1 MSQLSDRRTGHSGGR
16 PSVLVTR
23 RLPASV
29 LERLRETYDVTVN
42 PDDRSLGREGLLAAL
57 RSFDALSPTI
67 TDKLDAELLRTPGIR
82 TRIIANFGAGF
93 EHIDLNAAKSANLVV
108 TNTPDALTD
117 ATAELTLLLIMMAS
131 RRAGEGERIVR
142 AGKWAG
148 WAPTQLL
155 GTDVKGKT
163 LGLVGF
169 GRIAK
174 EAARRTRAALGMRIA
189 YFSRSRASA
198 DDEAALNAEHC
209 PTLASLLA
217 TSDVVSLHC
226 PGGYET
232 RHLINAQTLARMKP
246 TAILINTAR
255 GSVVDEE
262 ALANALSQRQIAA
275 AGLDVYERE
284 PAVPHALTELENVV
298 LLPHLGSATLEART
312 AMGMQ
317 MADNLDA
324 FFAGRTPPNRVA

>member
-1 MSQLSDRRTGHSGGR
+1 MSR
-16 PSVLVTR
+16 PGLLITR
-23 RLPASV
+23 RLPALV
-29 LERLRETYDVTVN
+29 LERLRATYDVTVN
-42 PDDRSLGREGLLAAL
+42 PDDRSLGREGLLSAL
-57 RSFDALSPTI
+57 RSYDALSPTI
-67 TDKLDAELLRTPGIR
+67 TDKLDGELLQSPGLK
-82 TRIIANFGAGF
+82 TQIIANFGAGY
-93 EHIDLNAAKSANLVV
+93 EHIDLAAAKKANLVV

-117 ATAELTLLLIMMAS
+117 ATAELTLLLILMAS
-131 RRAGEGERIVR
+131 RRAGEGERTLR
-142 AGKWAG
+142 AGRWTG

-174 EAARRTRAALGMRIA
+174 EAARRARLAFGMRIA
-189 YFSRSRASA
+189 YHSRARA
-198 DDEAALNAEHC
+198 AAEEEAVLKAEHHSS
-209 PTLASLLA
+209 LESLLA
-217 TSDVVSLHC
+217 AADVVSLHC
-226 PGGYET
+226 PGGEAT
-232 RHLINAQTLARMKP
+232 RHLINSATLDRMKP

-262 ALANALSQRQIAA
+262 ALATALARRQIAA

-284 PAVPHALTELENVV
+284 PAVPASLLELENVV

-317 MADNLDA
+317 MADNLDS
-324 FFAGRTPPNRVA
+324 FFAGKAPPNRVA

>member
-1 MSQLSDRRTGHSGGR
+1 MSR
-16 PSVLVTR
+16 PSLLITR

-29 LERLRETYDVTVN
+29 LERLRATYEVTVN
-42 PDDRSLGREGLLAAL
+42 PDDRALGREALLMAL

-67 TDKLDAELLRTPGIR
+67 TDKLDAALLLSPGLRTR
-82 TRIIANFGAGF
+82 VIANFGAGF
-93 EHIDLNAAKSANLVV
+93 EHIDVEAAKKANLVV

-117 ATAELTLLLIMMAS
+117 ATAELTVLLILMAS
-131 RRAGEGERIVR
+131 RRAGEGERLLR
-142 AGKWAG
+142 SGKWTG

-155 GTDVKGKT
+155 GMDVKGKT

-169 GRIAK
+169 GRIAR
-174 EAARRTRAALGMRIA
+174 EAARRARLALGMRIA
-189 YFSRSRASA
+189 YHSRSRASA
-198 DDEAALNAEHC
+198 EDERAFAAEHHG
-209 PTLASLLA
+209 TLESLLA
-217 TSDVVSLHC
+217 SADVVSLHC
-226 PGGYET
+226 PGGTAT

-246 TAILINTAR
+246 SAVLINTAR

-262 ALANALSQRQIAA
+262 ALATALAQRQIAA

-284 PAVPHALTELENVV
+284 PAVSPALRELENVV
-298 LLPHLGSATLEART
+298 LLPHLGSATLEALT

-317 MADNLDA
+317 MADNLDS

>member
-1 MSQLSDRRTGHSGGR
+1 MSR
-16 PSVLVTR
+16 PSLLITR

-29 LERLRETYDVTVN
+29 LERLRASYEVTVN
-42 PDDRSLGREGLLAAL
+42 PEDRPLGREALLMAL

-67 TDKLDAELLRTPGIR
+67 TDKLDAALLLNSGLK

-93 EHIDLNAAKSANLVV
+93 EHIDLDAARTASLVV

-117 ATAELTLLLIMMAS
+117 ATAELTILLILMAA
-131 RRAGEGERIVR
+131 RRAGEGERLLR
-142 AGKWAG
+142 DGKWTG
-148 WAPTQLL
+148 WTPTQLL

-169 GRIAK
+169 GRIGK
-174 EAARRTRAALGMRIA
+174 EAARRARAALGMRIA
-189 YFSRSRASA
+189 YHSRSRASA
-198 DDEAALNAEHC
+198 DEERALGAEHHA
-209 PTLASLLA
+209 TLESLLA
-217 TSDVVSLHC
+217 ASDVVSLHC
-226 PGGYET
+226 PGGAAT
-232 RHLINAQTLARMKP
+232 HHLINANTLARMKS
-246 TAILINTAR
+246 TSILVNTAR

-262 ALANALSQRQIAA
+262 ALATALAQRQIAS

-284 PAVPHALTELENVV
+284 PAVSPALRELENVV

-317 MADNLDA
+317 MADNLDS
-324 FFAGRTPPNRVA
+324 FFAGRTPPNRVS

>member
-1 MSQLSDRRTGHSGGR
+1 MPR
-16 PSVLVTR
+16 PTLLITR

-29 LERLRETYDVTVN
+29 LERLRASYEVTVN
-42 PDDRSLGREGLLAAL
+42 PDDRALGREALLMAL

-67 TDKLDAELLRTPGIR
+67 TDKLDAALLLNSGLK
-82 TRIIANFGAGF
+82 TRVIANFGAGF
-93 EHIDLNAAKSANLVV
+93 EHIDVEAAKKANLVV

-117 ATAELTLLLIMMAS
+117 ATAELTILLILMAS
-131 RRAGEGERIVR
+131 RRAGEGERLLR
-142 AGKWAG
+142 EGKWTG

-155 GTDVKGKT
+155 GMDVKGKT
-163 LGLVGF
+163 LGLIGF
-169 GRIAK
+169 GRIAR
-174 EAARRTRAALGMRIA
+174 EAARRARAALGMRIA
-189 YFSRSRASA
+189 YHSRSRAST
-198 DDEAALNAEHC
+198 EEESALGAEHHA
-209 PTLASLLA
+209 TLDGLLA
-217 TSDVVSLHC
+217 ASDVVSLHC
-226 PGGYET
+226 PGGAAT
-232 RHLINAQTLARMKP
+232 RHLINSKTLSRMKP

-262 ALANALSQRQIAA
+262 ALATALSQRQIAA

-284 PAVPHALTELENVV
+284 PAVSPALQELENVV

-317 MADNLDA
+317 MADNLDS

>member
-1 MSQLSDRRTGHSGGR
+1 MSR
-16 PSVLVTR
+16 PSLLITR
-23 RLPASV
+23 PLPGSV
-29 LERLRETYDVTVN
+29 VERLRRSYEVTVHAEEQGLSAEALLNALRTYD
-42 PDDRSLGREGLLAAL
+42 G
-57 RSFDALSPTI
+57 LSPTI
-67 TDKLDAELLRTPGIR
+67 TDKLTADLLQSPALK
-82 TRIIANFGAGF
+82 TRIVANFGAGF
-93 EHIDLNAAKSANLVV
+93 EHIDVQAARQANLVV

-117 ATAELTLLLIMMAS
+117 ATAELTLLLILMTS
-131 RRAGEGERIVR
+131 RRAGEGERLLR
-142 AGKWAG
+142 AGRWTG

-155 GTDVKGKT
+155 GSDVQGKT

-174 EAARRTRAALGMRIA
+174 EAARRVRAALGMRIA
-189 YFSRSRASA
+189 YHSRTRASA
-198 DDEAALNAEHC
+198 AEEATAGAEYHSS
-209 PTLASLLA
+209 LESLLKA
-217 TSDVVSLHC
+217 SDVVSLHC
-226 PGGYET
+226 PGGAAT
-232 RHLINAQTLARMKP
+232 RHLIDARALACMKP

-255 GSVVDEE
+255 GSIVDET
-262 ALANALSQRQIAA
+262 ALAKALDTRQIAA

-284 PAVPHALTELENVV
+284 PTVPAALRELENAV

>member
-1 MSQLSDRRTGHSGGR
+1 MT
-16 PSVLVTR
+16 
-23 RLPASV
+23 
-29 LERLRETYDVTVN
+29 
-42 PDDRSLGREGLLAAL
+42 
-57 RSFDALSPTI
+57 
-67 TDKLDAELLRTPGIR
+67 
-82 TRIIANFGAGF
+82 
-93 EHIDLNAAKSANLVV
+93 
-108 TNTPDALTD
+108 
-117 ATAELTLLLIMMAS
+117 S

-142 AGKWAG
+142 AGKWSG

-155 GTDVKGKT
+155 GMDVKGKT

-174 EAARRTRAALGMRIA
+174 EAARRARAALGMRIA

-198 DDEAALNAEHC
+198 DEEAALNAEYC
-209 PTLASLLA
+209 PTLAALLA
-217 TSDVVSLHC
+217 LSDVVSLHC
-226 PGGYET
+226 PGGEET
-232 RHLINAQTLARMKP
+232 RQLINAQTLARMKP

-324 FFAGRTPPNRVA
+324 FFTGRTPPNRVA

>member
-1 MSQLSDRRTGHSGGR
+1 MSR
-16 PSVLVTR
+16 PSLLITR

-29 LERLRETYDVTVN
+29 LQRLQATYDVTLHAEEV
-42 PDDRSLGREGLLAAL
+42 PLTADAL
-57 RSFDALSPTI
+57 RDALRNYDALSPTI
-67 TDKLDAELLRTPGIR
+67 TDKLDAEVLQVSGLK

-93 EHIDLNAAKSANLVV
+93 EHIDVNAAKQANLLV

-117 ATAELTLLLIMMAS
+117 ATAELTLLLILMAS
-131 RRAGEGERIVR
+131 RRAGEGERLLR
-142 AGKWAG
+142 AGKWTG

-155 GTDVKGKT
+155 GSDVKNKT

-174 EAARRTRAALGMRIA
+174 EAARRVRSALGMRIA
-189 YFSRSRASA
+189 YFSRTRAAA
-198 DDEAALNAEHC
+198 DEEALCGAKYHASLE
-209 PTLASLLA
+209 SLLA
-217 TSDVVSLHC
+217 ASDVVSLHC
-226 PGGYET
+226 PGGAAT
-232 RHLINAQTLARMKP
+232 RHLINAQSLAQMKP

-255 GSVVDEE
+255 GSIVDEE
-262 ALANALSQRQIAA
+262 ALATALAQQRIAA

-284 PAVPHALTELENVV
+284 PAVSAKLRELDNVV

>member
-1 MSQLSDRRTGHSGGR
+1 MSR
-16 PSVLVTR
+16 PSLLITR

-29 LERLRETYDVTVN
+29 LERLRASYEVTVN
-42 PDDRSLGREGLLAAL
+42 PDDRPLGREALLMAL

-67 TDKLDAELLRTPGIR
+67 TDKLDAALLLNSGLR
-82 TRIIANFGAGF
+82 TRIVANFGAGF
-93 EHIDLNAAKSANLVV
+93 EHIDLEAAKTANLVV

-117 ATAELTLLLIMMAS
+117 ATAELTILLILMAA
-131 RRAGEGERIVR
+131 RRAGEGERLLR
-142 AGKWAG
+142 EGKWTG

-174 EAARRTRAALGMRIA
+174 EAARRARGALGMRIA
-189 YFSRSRASA
+189 YHSRSRASA
-198 DDEAALNAEHC
+198 DEERALGAEHHA
-209 PTLASLLA
+209 TLDSLLA
-217 TSDVVSLHC
+217 ASDVISLHC
-226 PGGYET
+226 PGGAAT
-232 RHLINAQTLARMKP
+232 RHLINANTLARMKS
-246 TAILINTAR
+246 TALLINTAR

-262 ALANALSQRQIAA
+262 ALANALAQRQIAA

-284 PAVPHALTELENVV
+284 PAVSPALRELENVV
-298 LLPHLGSATLEART
+298 LLPHLGSATLQART

-317 MADNLDA
+317 MADNLDS